1 MLGFADNRGTSL
13 GLHIFLRGVDQMI
26 TRASL
31 AFVVVLLVGL
41 SGQPVDAQDSKD
53 SKGVMV
59 KGLVTSLGGFSA
71 TVNAPIFLTGAT
83 VDLEAGGETGRP
95 QLRGPTHIYILQGGP
110 TTLFQSGPLG
120 LAGAP
125 LPPPRGSFLGKS
137 GRWGHPPETN
147 PKTGK

>member
-31 AFVVVLLVGL
+31 AFVVVLVVGL
-41 SGQPVDAQDSKD
+41 WGQPVNAQDSKD

-83 VDLEAGGETGRP
+83 VDLEAGGQTGR
-95 QLRGPTHIYILQGGP
+95 QQFRGPTYIYIIEGVLATLYDAGPGGIP
-110 TTLFQSGPLG
+110 GPQAHRARQAVTDNRG
-120 LAGAP
+120 RGANHAAP
-125 LPPPRGSFLGKS
+125 
-137 GRWGHPPETN
+137 
-147 PKTGK
+147 

>member
-13 GLHIFLRGVDQMI
+13 GLRTFLRGVDQMI

-31 AFVVVLLVGL
+31 AFVAVLLVGL

-53 SKGVMV
+53 PKGVTV

-83 VDLEAGGETGRP
+83 VDLEAGRQTGR
-95 QLRGPTHIYILQGGP
+95 QQFRVPTYIYIIEGIL
-110 TTLFQSGPLG
+110 TTLYAPGPVRTPG
-120 LAGAP
+120 GQIHRARP
-125 LPPPRGSFLGKS
+125 
-137 GRWGHPPETN
+137 
-147 PKTGK
+147 

>member
-1 MLGFADNRGTSL
+1 
-13 GLHIFLRGVDQMI
+13 MI
-26 TRASL
+26 TRASI

-83 VDLEAGGETGRP
+83 VDLEAGGPTGRP
-95 QLRGPTHIYILQGGP
+95 PVRVPTYIYIIEGDLTP
-110 TTLFQSGPLG
+110 FFQSGPLR

-125 LPPPRGSFLGKS
+125 DPAPGASVLEKAGCGEH
-137 GRWGHPPETN
+137 HPEP
-147 PKTGK
+147 

>member
-83 VDLEAGGETGRP
+83 RSEEHTSELQSLAYLVCRLLLEKKKKRT
-95 QLRGPTHIYILQGGP
+95 
-110 TTLFQSGPLG
+110 
-120 LAGAP
+120 
-125 LPPPRGSFLGKS
+125 K
-137 GRWGHPPETN
+137 
-147 PKTGK
+147 

>member
-1 MLGFADNRGTSL
+1 MLGFPDNRGTSL

-41 SGQPVDAQDSKD
+41 SGQPVDAQDSTD
-53 SKGVMV
+53 SKGVTV

-83 VDLEAGGETGRP
+83 VEL
-95 QLRGPTHIYILQGGP
+95 
-110 TTLFQSGPLG
+110 QSGGQSRRHEVLEPTSVVIIHG
-120 LAGAP
+120 V
-125 LPPPRGSFLGKS
+125 
-137 GRWGHPPETN
+137 
-147 PKTGK
+147 